1 VIHDADATALSR
13 GIIGFAEFRAE
24 VRSAEARHHHLL
36 RATPIA
42 GATTRPLVSSG
53 PVSFDTRVV
62 IADPDTHLRCP
73 DGRVGEI
80 WVASPSVAR
89 GYWRRPAESR
99 ETFNAHLAGGE
110 GPFLRTGDLGAV
122 CDGELFVTG
131 RLKDVLI
138 VRGLKHY
145 PQDLEHTAERQHVA
159 IRAGC
164 TAAFSVDSG
173 EGEAVVLA
181 MELDPRQL
189 PGQAPHRQR
198 CLDEIIIRVRQAVA
212 QHHGIVLEAVSL
224 LSIGA
229 LPKTSSG
236 KLRRRACRTAFLD
249 GSLGEIV
256 RWVHT
261 DRDETI
267 DVAQPKLSLH
277 HGRVPGRDD
286 AELKTGT

>member
-1 VIHDADATALSR
+1 M
-13 GIIGFAEFRAE
+13 
-24 VRSAEARHHHLL
+24 
-36 RATPIA
+36 RATPTA
-42 GATTRPLVSSG
+42 AATTRPLVSSG
-53 PVSFDTRVV
+53 PVSFDTQVV
-62 IADPDTHLRCP
+62 ITDPDTHTRCP

-80 WVASPSVAR
+80 WIASPSVAR

-99 ETFNAHLAGGE
+99 ETFNAHLASGE
-110 GPFLRTGDLGAV
+110 GPFLRTGDLGALY
-122 CDGELFVTG
+122 DGELFVTG

-145 PQDLEHTAERQHVA
+145 PQDLELTAERQHMA

-164 TAAFSVDSG
+164 TVAFSVDSG

-189 PGQAPHRQR
+189 PDEAPHRQR
-198 CLDEIIIRVRQAVA
+198 CLDEIIVRIRQAVA
-212 QHHGIVLEAVSL
+212 QHHGIVVEAVSL
-224 LSIGA
+224 VSVGA

-236 KLRRRACRTAFLD
+236 KLRRLACRTAFLD

-261 DRDETI
+261 DRDEPI
-267 DVAQPKLSLH
+267 EAAQCKLSLH
-277 HGRVPGRDD
+277 HGRVASRED